1 MYVNIFNKLGAVYLF
16 IHSFDL
22 ILMPHDVDLSVSP
35 ACVKRNLNEECF
47 FSSQEKREGRLI
59 ATSIESDE
67 ISQFFFFAKSSD
79 TSKSHGFTTCS
90 TCSMSLPS

>member
-1 MYVNIFNKLGAVYLF
+1 MYIVHIFKKFEAVCLF
-16 IHSFDL
+16 IHSVDL

-47 FSSQEKREGRLI
+47 FRPKRKEGRLI
-59 ATSIESDE
+59 ATSIQSDE

-79 TSKSHGFTTCS
+79 K
-90 TCSMSLPS
+90 